1 MSTII
6 TTNPYSFTVE
16 DNMNIKAVFEDA
28 GGKIVSFTKGS
39 AVQTGY
45 SGTFS
50 VSLMNGSTTIGSA
63 SCSYNNSITINS
75 NTLDNKTFYSGY
87 TLYLNGSSMPYNF
100 YSLGAKLYLY
110 VREGS
115 TTGTLKYQLTVSSQT
130 SKSQSFTSADLGK
143 NYYLVIVIGT

>member
-6 TTNPYSFTVE
+6 TTNPYTFTVE
-16 DNMNIKAVFEDA
+16 DNMSIKAVFENA
-28 GGKIVSFTKGS
+28 GGTIVSFTKGG

-50 VSLMNGSTTIGSA
+50 VALKNGSTTIGSA
-63 SCSYNNSITINS
+63 SCSYNNNITINS
-75 NTLDNKTFYSGY
+75 NTLNNKTFLSGY
-87 TLYLNGSSMPYNF
+87 TLYLYGSGMPYNF
-100 YSLGAKLYLY
+100 YSLGAKLHLL

-115 TTGTLKYQLTVSSQT
+115 TTGTIKYQLTVSSQT

-143 NYYLVIVIGT
+143 NYYLIISVGT